1 LERCVFLSFLARGIP
16 AVAPWLDTRATDD
29 KDLSMSSAAVRK
41 VIALAS
47 ELSDDERRVVVDAI
61 TPKESLA
68 SLAAEWEAEI
78 ARRAERVRSGQSE
91 GKPAEQVFDRL
102 ESKLKAR

>member
-1 LERCVFLSFLARGIP
+1 M
-16 AVAPWLDTRATDD
+16 T
-29 KDLSMSSAAVRK
+29 SAASSSMR
-41 VIALAS
+41 S
-47 ELSDDERRVVVDAI
+47 RR
-61 TPKESLA
+61 ESLA